1 MLNQAKGNTL
11 LMLAAYAGHA
21 DLVSELLNREAD
33 PNRIND
39 NMQSPIAGAVFKGYE
54 KVVQVLIEGGA
65 DPRQGKPTAIETAF
79 MFNKKELLKVLGAK
93 EGDISDAVPKP
104 LDAAAAGY

>member
-1 MLNQAKGNTL
+1 LNQAKGNTL

-21 DLVSELLNREAD
+21 DLVSELIKRGAD

-39 NMQSPIAGAVFKGYE
+39 NIQSPIAGAVFKGYE
-54 KVVQVLIEGGA
+54 QVVKALLDGGA

-79 MFNKKELLKVLGAK
+79 MFNKKELLQVLGAK
-93 EGDISDAVPKP
+93 DGDISDAVPKP
-104 LDAAAAGY
+104 LGAAAAGY